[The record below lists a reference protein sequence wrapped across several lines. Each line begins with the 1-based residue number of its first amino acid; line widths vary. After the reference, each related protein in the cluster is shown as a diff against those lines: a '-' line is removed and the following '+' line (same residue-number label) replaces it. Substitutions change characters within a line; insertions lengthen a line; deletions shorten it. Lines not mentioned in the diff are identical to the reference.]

1 MLDGL
6 RALLDLSR
14 LDARLASLQTE
25 LAGIPARQ
33 AAFAEE
39 RAKAEE
45 RLVSARE
52 AVVGAEQ
59 DQRRAEGQAQDQEA
73 QLAKLESQQHQ
84 VKTNEA
90 YTALLH
96 EMDQARG
103 AISDAET
110 QVLEAM
116 ERIEEARGALSALEE
131 QLRATG
137 ERIGTQEK
145 EIEARA
151 GALALEI
158 ETLQAER
165 ARQSAAIDAA
175 LVQRYQK
182 ILSRRAPAIAVVAKE
197 TCLGCR
203 VGIPPQAAIE
213 LLKGEAIVTCGT
225 CQRILIREEL
235 AQSVP

>member
-1 MLDGL
+1 L

-14 LDARLASLQTE
+14 LDARLAALENERS
-25 LAGIPARQ
+25 GIPARQ
-33 AAFAEE
+33 ASFVEE

-52 AVVGAEQ
+52 AVTQVEQ
-59 DQRRAEGQAQDQEA
+59 DQRRAEGEAQDQEA
-73 QLAKLESQQHQ
+73 KLAKLESQQHQ

-96 EMDQARG
+96 EMDQAR
-103 AISDAET
+103 ATISEAET
-110 QVLEAM
+110 RVLAAM
-116 ERIEEARGALSALEE
+116 ESIEEARATLSVLEQQVKGA
-131 QLRATG
+131 T
-137 ERIGTQEK
+137 ERIDVQEK
-145 EIEARA
+145 ELLTR
-151 GALALEI
+151 
-158 ETLQAER
+158 QAELEGEISELAAQR
-165 ARQSAAIDAA
+165 AQWAAGIDSV

-182 ILSRRAPAIAVVAKE
+182 ILSRRSPAIAIVAKE

-213 LLKGEAIVTCGT
+213 LLRGEAIVTCGI

-235 AQSVP
+235 AASA